1 LNGRARPSGV
11 TMRMLA
17 LVPWLLLVPG
27 DLAGQQGARDD
38 GRLVVRRGDA
48 VVGEEQFSVEV
59 TRDAD
64 GATAINLLVSATY
77 PPDGARRAAAT
88 FGARRITVRVSGG
101 GTEVAREYPRG
112 SRDLVFHEGLLG
124 LLALAGEV
132 EPGPVTLFLPPAPE
146 RRSGSLE
153 SLGEERLDPD
163 GPLLRHVALRGAG
176 PTVDLWFDGRN
187 RLVRVAIPDQG
198 IVADRTPRP

>member
-1 LNGRARPSGV
+1 
-11 TMRMLA
+11 MLDIGHWTF
-17 LVPWLLLVPG
+17 LWLLLPG
-27 DLAGQQGARDD
+27 VLTGQAGARDD

-64 GATAINLLVSATY
+64 GAIAINLLVSANY
-77 PPDGARRAAAT
+77 PSDGARRAAAT

-112 SRDLVFHEGLLG
+112 GRDLVFLEGLLG
-124 LLALAGEV
+124 LLALAGQL
-132 EPGPVTLFLPPAPE
+132 EPGAVTLFLPPAPG
-146 RRSGSLE
+146 RQTGSLE
-153 SLGEERLDPD
+153 SLGEERLEAD
-163 GPLLRHVALRGAG
+163 GPLLRHVALRGGG